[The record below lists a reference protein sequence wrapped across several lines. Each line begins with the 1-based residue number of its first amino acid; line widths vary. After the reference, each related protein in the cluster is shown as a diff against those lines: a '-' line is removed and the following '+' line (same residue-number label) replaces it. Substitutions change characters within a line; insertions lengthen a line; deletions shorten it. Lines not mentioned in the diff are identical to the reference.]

1 MGPHLPVA
9 KPGVHRFD
17 ENYMNEE
24 NLPMPGTST
33 DSPGDI
39 RAEEILAALDEDQRA
54 VALATRGP
62 VCVIA
67 GAGTGKTRAITHRI
81 AYAAA
86 IGTMDPQKVLAIT
99 FTARAAGEM
108 RVRLRGLGVPMVAA
122 RTIHAAA
129 LKQLI
134 YFWPSV
140 FGGKTPDLITTKSSF
155 LGEAINRAGLSDTL
169 RATSRELMRDIASE
183 IEWAKVS
190 EVAPED
196 FLLEIEQRVQKPRIN
211 AEQLAKVYMAY
222 ESVKKQELAIDFE
235 DVLLLTAA
243 MIEEERDVRE
253 RVQDQYRYFTID
265 EYQDISPIQQ
275 RLINAWIGTRQ
286 DICVV
291 GDPAQTI
298 YSFAGATPIF
308 LNSFTKKYPEAEVIR
323 LSTGYRST
331 PEITFAANAL
341 LRHGAMGQEL
351 VAINSHGKKPSVDA
365 YSDESA
371 EIAGVLAQITDLLK
385 TGTQAQEIAILART
399 NNQLKGIE
407 REMNRLGLP
416 YQLRNTERF
425 FDRQDVRDFLKVVRQ
440 ASVIPTEGVHWF
452 DEMRTLSQPFLTGE
466 SIDGIAA
473 LLHLAREL
481 DADPSFSPKTLR
493 SYIREVEDRVQQN
506 NPPTMPVV
514 TLATLHAAK
523 GLEWERVFLI
533 GASEGILP
541 LENGATGQSDAVINE
556 ERRLFYVGMTRAKV
570 DLHISHRQNPSRFL
584 HESGLLA

>member
-1 MGPHLPVA
+1 MSDGSIANV
-9 KPGVHRFD
+9 
-17 ENYMNEE
+17 
-24 NLPMPGTST
+24 
-33 DSPGDI
+33 
-39 RAEEILAALDEDQRA
+39 RAEEILAALDQDQRA
-54 VALATRGP
+54 VALASRGP

-81 AYAAA
+81 AYGAA
-86 IGTMDPQKVLAIT
+86 IGTMDPQKVLALT
-99 FTARAAGEM
+99 FTSRAAGEM
-108 RVRLRGLGVPMVAA
+108 RTRLRALGIATVAA

-129 LKQLI
+129 LKQLV
-134 YFWPSV
+134 YFWPTV
-140 FGGKTPDLITTKSSF
+140 FGGRVPELMTAKAGFI
-155 LGEAINRAGLSDTL
+155 GEAINRAGLAGEL
-169 RATSRELMRDIASE
+169 RITSRELMRDIASE

-190 EVAPED
+190 QVAPED
-196 FLLEIEQRVQKPRIN
+196 FVSEIAQRTQKPRVS
-211 AEQLAKVYMAY
+211 AEKLAQVYTAY

-243 MIEEERDVRE
+243 MLEEERLVRE

-265 EYQDISPIQQ
+265 EYQDISPVQQ
-275 RLINAWIGTRQ
+275 RLINAWLGSLQ

-298 YSFAGATPIF
+298 YSFAGATPVF
-308 LNSFTKKYPEAEVIR
+308 LNSFTKRFPDAEVIR

-341 LRHGAMGQEL
+341 LRHGSMGQEL
-351 VAINSHGKKPSVDA
+351 VALNEHGTKPSVDGYA
-365 YSDESA
+365 NEDA
-371 EIAGVLAQITDLLK
+371 EIAGVLAQIGELLK
-385 TGTQAQEIAILART
+385 NRTPPQEIAILART
-399 NNQLKGIE
+399 NSQLKGVE
-407 REMNRLGLP
+407 KSMNKLGLP
-416 YQLRNTERF
+416 YQVRSTERF
-425 FDRQDVRDFLKVVRQ
+425 FDRQDVRDFLKEVRR
-440 ASVIPTEGVHWF
+440 ASVLPTEGVSWI
-452 DEMRTLSQPFLTGE
+452 DELRTLAQPFLSGE

-481 DADPSFSPKTLR
+481 DGDTGFSPKTLR
-493 SYIREVEDRVQQN
+493 SYLREIEDRVAQN
-506 NPPTMPVV
+506 NPPTMPVI

-541 LENGATGQSDAVINE
+541 LDEQIDE

-584 HESGLLA
+584 REAGLLA

>member
-1 MGPHLPVA
+1 MSLV
-9 KPGVHRFD
+9 
-17 ENYMNEE
+17 
-24 NLPMPGTST
+24 
-33 DSPGDI
+33 
-39 RAEEILAALDEDQRA
+39 AEEILAALDEDQKA

-86 IGTMDPQKVLAIT
+86 IGTMDPAKVLALT
-99 FTARAAGEM
+99 FTAKAAGEM
-108 RVRLRGLGVPMVAA
+108 RVRLRSLGVPTVAA

-129 LKQLI
+129 LKQLL
-134 YFWPSV
+134 YFWPTV
-140 FGGKTPDLITTKSSF
+140 FGGKTPDLITAKSGF
-155 LGEAINRAGLSDTL
+155 LSEAVNRAGLSDTI
-169 RATSRELMRDIASE
+169 RVTNRELMRDIASE

-190 EVAPED
+190 QVGPED
-196 FLLEIEQRVQKPRIN
+196 FVSEIEKRVQKPRAS
-211 AEQLAKVYMAY
+211 AEHLAKIYSAY

-235 DVLLLTAA
+235 DVLLLTTA
-243 MIEEERDVRE
+243 MVEEERDVRE

-275 RLINAWIGTRQ
+275 RLINAWLGSRQ

-298 YSFAGATPIF
+298 YSFAGATPVF
-308 LNSFTKKYPEAEVIR
+308 LNTFTQRFPEAEVIR

-331 PEITFAANAL
+331 PEIIFAANAL
-341 LRHGAMGQEL
+341 LRHASMGQEL
-351 VAINSHGKKPSVDA
+351 VATNEHGEKPAVTG

-371 EIAGVLAQITDLLK
+371 EIAGVLKEITQLLSS
-385 TGTQAQEIAILART
+385 GTPAQEISILART
-399 NNQLKGIE
+399 NNQLGGIE
-407 REMNRLGLP
+407 RAMNKLGLP
-416 YQLRNTERF
+416 YQVRNTEKF
-425 FDRQDVRDFLKVVRQ
+425 FERQDVRDFLKQVRQ
-440 ASVIPTEGVHWF
+440 ASVLPTEGSTWI
-452 DEMRTLSQPFLTGE
+452 DELRTIAQPFLTGE

-481 DADPSFSPKTLR
+481 DSDENFAPKTLR
-493 SYIREVEDRVQQN
+493 GYLREVEDRVQQN

-523 GLEWERVFLI
+523 GLEWERVFMI

-541 LENGATGQSDAVINE
+541 LQIDATEAVINE
-556 ERRLFYVGMTRAKV
+556 ERRLFYVGMTRAKQ
-570 DLHISHRQNPSRFL
+570 DLHISHRGNPSRFL
-584 HESGLLA
+584 RESALI

>member
-1 MGPHLPVA
+1 MEVTPDL
-9 KPGVHRFD
+9 
-17 ENYMNEE
+17 
-24 NLPMPGTST
+24 
-33 DSPGDI
+33 
-39 RAEEILAALDEDQRA
+39 RAEEILAALDDDQRE

-86 IGTMDPQKVLAIT
+86 IGTMDPSKVLALT

-108 RVRLRGLGVPMVAA
+108 RTRLRSLGVPTVAA
-122 RTIHAAA
+122 RTVHSAA

-140 FGGKTPDLITTKSSF
+140 FGGRTPDLMSSKTPF
-155 LGEAINRAGLSDTL
+155 LTEAVNRADLTGEIRT
-169 RATSRELMRDIASE
+169 TSRETMRDIATE

-190 EVAPED
+190 QVAPID
-196 FLLEIEQRVQKPRIN
+196 YLDQVNARSMKPRVK
-211 AEQLAKVYMAY
+211 AEHIAAIYVAY
-222 ESVKKQELAIDFE
+222 ESLKKQELAIDFE
-235 DVLLLTAA
+235 DVLLLTSA
-243 MIEEERDVRE
+243 MLEEERSVRE
-253 RVQDQYRYFTID
+253 RVQDQYRFFTVD

-275 RLINAWIGTRQ
+275 RLINAWLGSRK

-298 YSFAGATPIF
+298 YSFAGATPVF
-308 LNSFTKKYPEAEVIR
+308 LNTFTQRFPEAEVIR

-341 LRHGAMGQEL
+341 LRNSSMGQEL
-351 VAINSHGKKPSVDA
+351 TASNDHGLHPSVDG
-365 YSDESA
+365 YKDESG
-371 EIAGVLAQITDLLK
+371 EIAGILSQITALLSE
-385 TGTQAQEIAILART
+385 GTAPQEIAILART
-399 NNQLKGIE
+399 NSQLKGVE
-407 REMNRLGLP
+407 RAMNSKGLP
-416 YQLRNTERF
+416 YQVRSTERF
-425 FDRQDVRDFLKVVRQ
+425 FERQDVRDFLKQVRQ
-440 ASVIPTEGVHWF
+440 ASVLPTEGATWI
-452 DEMRTLSQPFLTGE
+452 DELRTIAQPYLTGE

-473 LLHLAREL
+473 LLHLGREL
-481 DADPSFSPKTLR
+481 DSDDGFAPKTLR
-493 SYIREVEDRVQQN
+493 GFLREVEDRVTQN

-523 GLEWERVFLI
+523 GLEWERVFLM

-541 LENGATGQSDAVINE
+541 LETGSTGTSDAVVAE

-570 DLHISHRQNPSRFL
+570 DLHISYRGLPSRFL
-584 HESGLLA
+584 RESGLLTTS